1 MNLKAAII
9 RSPSLLNTGGI
20 DTADFA
26 LGEPGP
32 WRDEESKQAAQACPC
47 ADAMRP
53 TRR

>member
-26 LGEPGP
+26 LGESRALAP
-32 WRDEESKQAAQACPC
+32 
-47 ADAMRP
+47 
-53 TRR
+53 